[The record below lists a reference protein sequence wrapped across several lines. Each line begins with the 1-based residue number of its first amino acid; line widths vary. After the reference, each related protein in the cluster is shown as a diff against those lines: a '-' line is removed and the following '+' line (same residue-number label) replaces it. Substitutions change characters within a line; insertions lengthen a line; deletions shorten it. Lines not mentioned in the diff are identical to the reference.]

1 MKWRNML
8 TEDGRD
14 SSLFKEVDSFVKEL
28 GLETVEVTD
37 SIHQGNHS
45 MRVIVARKDGEITT
59 DDLAEI
65 YNIIYPRYSVIYS
78 DRDLQL
84 EVSSPGLQRT
94 LKDVIEF
101 SVFRGKGVRCYSVPD
116 SCYIIG
122 TIESCDDESVT
133 LSDYSKEGKDE
144 SGKAITLL
152 FSDIAK
158 AKLEYR
164 WEA

>member
-1 MKWRNML
+1 ML
-8 TEDGRD
+8 TNT
-14 SSLFKEVDSFVKEL
+14 VKESRL
-28 GLETVEVTD
+28 YQEIEQLMSAIGLRTVEASAAD
-37 SIHQGNHS
+37 IQGSKMLKVVVYKEGSEVN
-45 MRVIVARKDGEITT
+45 T
-59 DDLAEI
+59 DDLTTA
-65 YNIIYPRYSVIYS
+65 YNIIYPRYSVIFS

>member
-1 MKWRNML
+1 ML
-8 TEDGRD
+8 TNT
-14 SSLFKEVDSFVKEL
+14 VKESRL
-28 GLETVEVTD
+28 YQEIEQLMSAIGLKTVEASAAD
-37 SIHQGNHS
+37 IQGS
-45 MRVIVARKDGEITT
+45 KMLRVVVYKEGNEVNT
-59 DDLAEI
+59 DDLATA
-65 YNIIYPRYSVIYS
+65 YNIIYPRYSVIFS

>member
-1 MKWRNML
+1 ML
-8 TEDGRD
+8 TNT
-14 SSLFKEVDSFVKEL
+14 VKESRL
-28 GLETVEVTD
+28 YQEIEQLMSAIGLKTVEASAAD
-37 SIHQGNHS
+37 IQGS
-45 MRVIVARKDGEITT
+45 KMLRVVVYKEGSEVNT
-59 DDLAEI
+59 DDLATA
-65 YNIIYPRYSVIYS
+65 YNIIYPRYSVIFS

>member
-1 MKWRNML
+1 ML
-8 TEDGRD
+8 TNT
-14 SSLFKEVDSFVKEL
+14 VKESRL
-28 GLETVEVTD
+28 YQEIEQLMSAIGLRTVEASAAD
-37 SIHQGNHS
+37 IQGSKMLKVVVYKEGSEVN
-45 MRVIVARKDGEITT
+45 T
-59 DDLAEI
+59 DDLATA
-65 YNIIYPRYSVIYS
+65 YNIIYPRYSVIFS

-101 SVFRGKGVRCYSVPD
+101 SVFRGKGVRCYNVPD

>member
-1 MKWRNML
+1 ML
-8 TEDGRD
+8 TNT
-14 SSLFKEVDSFVKEL
+14 VKESRL
-28 GLETVEVTD
+28 YQEIEQLMSAIGLRTVEASAAD
-37 SIHQGNHS
+37 IQGS
-45 MRVIVARKDGEITT
+45 KMLRVVVYKEGSEVNT
-59 DDLAEI
+59 DDLATA
-65 YNIIYPRYSVIYS
+65 YNIIYPRYSVIFS

>member
-1 MKWRNML
+1 ML
-8 TEDGRD
+8 TNT
-14 SSLFKEVDSFVKEL
+14 VKESRL
-28 GLETVEVTD
+28 YQEIEQLMSAIGLRTVEASAAD
-37 SIHQGNHS
+37 IQGSKMLKVVVYKEGSEVN
-45 MRVIVARKDGEITT
+45 T
-59 DDLAEI
+59 DDLATA
-65 YNIIYPRYSVIYS
+65 YNIIYPRYSVIFS

>member
-1 MKWRNML
+1 ML
-8 TEDGRD
+8 TNT
-14 SSLFKEVDSFVKEL
+14 VKESRL
-28 GLETVEVTD
+28 YQEIEQLMSAIGLRTVEASAAD
-37 SIHQGNHS
+37 IQGSKMLKVVVYKEGSEVN
-45 MRVIVARKDGEITT
+45 T
-59 DDLAEI
+59 DDLATA
-65 YNIIYPRYSVIYS
+65 YNIIYPRYSVIFS

-122 TIESCDDESVT
+122 TIASCDDESVT

>member
-1 MKWRNML
+1 ML
-8 TEDGRD
+8 TNT
-14 SSLFKEVDSFVKEL
+14 VKESRL
-28 GLETVEVTD
+28 YQEIEQLMSAIGLRTVEASVAD
-37 SIHQGNHS
+37 IQGSKMLKVVVYKEGSEVN
-45 MRVIVARKDGEITT
+45 T
-59 DDLAEI
+59 DDLATA
-65 YNIIYPRYSVIYS
+65 YNIIYPRYSVIFS

>member
-1 MKWRNML
+1 ML
-8 TEDGRD
+8 TNT
-14 SSLFKEVDSFVKEL
+14 VKESRL
-28 GLETVEVTD
+28 YQEIEQLMSAIGLRTVDASAADIQGSKMLKVVVYKEGSEV
-37 SIHQGNHS
+37 N
-45 MRVIVARKDGEITT
+45 T
-59 DDLAEI
+59 DDLATA
-65 YNIIYPRYSVIYS
+65 YNIIYPRYSVIFS

>member
-1 MKWRNML
+1 ML
-8 TEDGRD
+8 TNT
-14 SSLFKEVDSFVKEL
+14 VKESRL
-28 GLETVEVTD
+28 YQEIEQLMSAIGLKTVEASAAD
-37 SIHQGNHS
+37 IQGSKMLKVVVYKEGSEVN
-45 MRVIVARKDGEITT
+45 T
-59 DDLAEI
+59 DDLATA
-65 YNIIYPRYSVIYS
+65 YNIIYPRYSVIFS

>member
-1 MKWRNML
+1 ML
-8 TEDGRD
+8 TNT
-14 SSLFKEVDSFVKEL
+14 VKESRL
-28 GLETVEVTD
+28 YQEIEQLMSAIGLKTVEASAAD
-37 SIHQGNHS
+37 IQGSKMLKVVVYKEGSEVN
-45 MRVIVARKDGEITT
+45 T
-59 DDLAEI
+59 DDLATA
-65 YNIIYPRYSVIYS
+65 YNIIYPRYSVIFS

-122 TIESCDDESVT
+122 TIASCDDESVT

>member
-1 MKWRNML
+1 ML
-8 TEDGRD
+8 TNT
-14 SSLFKEVDSFVKEL
+14 VKESRL
-28 GLETVEVTD
+28 YQEIEQLMSAIGLRTVEASAAD
-37 SIHQGNHS
+37 IQGSKMLKVVVYKEGSEVN
-45 MRVIVARKDGEITT
+45 T
-59 DDLAEI
+59 DDLATA
-65 YNIIYPRYSVIYS
+65 YNIIYPRYSVIFS

-133 LSDYSKEGKDE
+133 LSGYSKEGKDE

>member
-1 MKWRNML
+1 ML
-8 TEDGRD
+8 TNT
-14 SSLFKEVDSFVKEL
+14 VKESRL
-28 GLETVEVTD
+28 YQEIEQLMSAIGLKTVEASAAD
-37 SIHQGNHS
+37 IQGSKMLKVVVYKEGSEVN
-45 MRVIVARKDGEITT
+45 T
-59 DDLAEI
+59 DDLATA
-65 YNIIYPRYSVIYS
+65 YNIIYPRYSVIFS
-78 DRDLQL
+78 GRDLQL

-122 TIESCDDESVT
+122 TIASCDDESVT